1 MKNAIN
7 EMFAMML
14 LLMVVAIVLQVII
27 GTLTFPLDQLL
38 QAVYMDEL
46 YNLCKKCKYI
56 RVDYS
61 KMLDED
67 KQPLVEAVEYIIK
80 QYQNML
86 DCTNNWYAMTRDITI
101 VIKQLGYAY
110 QLELVHY
117 TLVIDV
123 C

>member
-1 MKNAIN
+1 
-7 EMFAMML
+7 
-14 LLMVVAIVLQVII
+14 
-27 GTLTFPLDQLL
+27 
-38 QAVYMDEL
+38 MDEL

-67 KQPLVEAVEYIIK
+67 KQPLVEATEYIIK

-86 DCTNNWYAMTRDITI
+86 DCTNNWYALTRDITN
-101 VIKQLGYAY
+101 VIKQLGYGY
-110 QLELVHY
+110 HLELVHY

-123 C
+123 YTTSIVL

>member
-1 MKNAIN
+1 
-7 EMFAMML
+7 
-14 LLMVVAIVLQVII
+14 
-27 GTLTFPLDQLL
+27 
-38 QAVYMDEL
+38 MDEL

-101 VIKQLGYAY
+101 AIKSLGYGY
-110 QLELVHY
+110 HLELKHEV
-117 TLVIDV
+117 LVIEV
-123 C
+123 CETSIVHLG